1 MEAKGLKGFVLRWLG
16 IEPAQQETKILVHE
30 AVTHG
35 AEVLKNQLWYRGD
48 PTELEQYFKQL
59 AEMEVNIYS
68 TTVKSKFWAS
78 VPNGDVRI
86 RKIHS
91 GLPAMMVDTLSDIVV
106 GDMLEPEMDAGISD
120 RWEAFCKE
128 NDLEDIFTGALQEVL
143 SSGDG
148 AFKLNIDPE
157 LSDQP
162 LLEFYG
168 ADKVSYE
175 YKRGKLQAVVFKTEY
190 CCNGNKY
197 QLHERYS
204 KGAVQYKLFGPND
217 KEYPLNTVP
226 ELADLEDVTFS
237 GDYIMAVP
245 LKIYKSTKYRNRGQ
259 AIYDKKSDAF
269 DALDEILST
278 WVDGLRASR
287 TKQYIPENLIP
298 KDKEGIPLKPDVFNP
313 WVAVDGSLAEDG
325 KNKVETVQGN
335 FATTA
340 LLESY
345 MSFLDVCLQGILS
358 PSTLGIDVKK
368 LDNAEAQ
375 REKEK
380 TTMYTRD
387 TIIKAFKTCLE
398 KLFNVILCTQ
408 DNMLGKMPPEEGY
421 EATFEWGQYANPS
434 FEAQVETLVKA
445 KQGQIMSTEKIV
457 DELYGDSIDEDEK
470 AEEVARI
477 KAEYGG
483 GTEMAEPAVGDEEM
497 FTEADVPGSEETATA
512 NEAISSAEQTTGRTL
527 NGAQTQ
533 SLIQVM
539 SQLSAG
545 ALSEGQATAI
555 ISTAIGVTRE
565 EAGAII
571 RGE

>member
-1 MEAKGLKGFVLRWLG
+1 MPEAKGLKGFVLRWLG
-16 IEPAQQETKILVHE
+16 VEPAQQDTKILVHE

-35 AEVLKNQLWYRGD
+35 AEVLKNRLWYRGD
-48 PTELEQYFKQL
+48 PSELEQYYKQL
-59 AEMEVNIYS
+59 AETEVNIYS
-68 TTVKSKFWAS
+68 TTVRSKFWAS

-86 RKIHS
+86 RKVHS
-91 GLPAMMVDTLSDIVV
+91 GLPAMMIDTLSDIVV
-106 GDMLEPEMDAGISD
+106 GDMLDPEMDASLQE

-128 NDLEDIFTGALQEVL
+128 NEFDDIILGALQDVL

-148 AFKLNIDPE
+148 AFKLNIDTD

-162 LLEFYG
+162 LLEFFG
-168 ADKVSYE
+168 ADKVDYE
-175 YKRGKLQAVVFKTEY
+175 YKRGKLQAVIFKTEY
-190 CCNGNKY
+190 CHKGNKY

-217 KEYPLNTVP
+217 KEYSLDTVP
-226 ELADLEDVTFS
+226 ELEGLEDVTFT

-245 LKIYKSTKYRNRGQ
+245 LKIYKSPKYKDRGQ
-259 AIYDKKSDAF
+259 AIYDKKADAF

-298 KDKEGIPLKPDVFNP
+298 KDKEGVPLKPDVFNP
-313 WVAVDGSLAEDG
+313 WIAVNGTLAEEDR
-325 KNKVETVQGN
+325 NKIETVQGE
-335 FATTA
+335 FATSA

-345 MSFLDVCLQGILS
+345 VSFLDVCLQGILS

-368 LDNAEAQ
+368 LDNADAQ

-387 TIIKAFKTCLE
+387 TIIKALKTSLE
-398 KLFNVILCTQ
+398 KLFDAILRTQ
-408 DNMLGKMPPEEGY
+408 DNMLNQAPPEDGY

-457 DELYGDSIDEDEK
+457 DELYGDTMDEDEK

-477 KAEYGG
+477 MAEYGG
-483 GTEMAEPAVGDEEM
+483 GTETAEPSVGDNDMFGGEED
-497 FTEADVPGSEETATA
+497 ESNLEGNAEE
-512 NEAISSAEQTTGRTL
+512 
-527 NGAQTQ
+527 
-533 SLIQVM
+533 
-539 SQLSAG
+539 
-545 ALSEGQATAI
+545 
-555 ISTAIGVTRE
+555 STVLGTP
-565 EAGAII
+565 
-571 RGE
+571 